1 MLRLKR
7 LIIALLFATTATVS
21 AQEKQLSNE
30 VIWDWEFAPETLER
44 IHPLIG
50 QSAYSVI
57 KVDYAERASKVVLY
71 DYATAKEIQVL
82 VDSKKGVDVPFFTGY
97 TYSGDEKKLL
107 LETEVDRIY
116 RHSKLAYYYV
126 YDLDAKKTSLLFG
139 EKVQEPRF
147 SPDGTKVAFV
157 YGRNIYIKDLKAN
170 TIQQVTTDGSENII
184 NGLTDW
190 VNEEE
195 FGLVRAYDWNADS
208 NALAYIRFD
217 ETAVPTFSMDVYGA
231 SLYPFPYTFKYPKA
245 GETNATVSLHH
256 YDLVKGNTHQIAL
269 PEESAYYIPRIKFT
283 PEADQLAIQTMNRLQ
298 NHLTLWQYRL
308 SEKKLR
314 VLLEEKSD
322 TYVDIHDNLTF
333 LNQGEFLWTSDRDGH
348 NHIYHYDAV
357 GKLKRQLTQGPWE
370 VTRFLGYN
378 PKRKEVYYSSVEKSN
393 IGRAVYSVS
402 LNGKRK
408 RNLSPETGTNGA
420 SFSAD
425 FAYYIHTYEDVNT
438 PRIYTLRSTKSG
450 KVVREIENNTALK
463 EKAKVYGL
471 VSKEYSTLQINGE
484 ELNYYTLKPKDF
496 DPNKKYPLLM
506 FQYSGPGS
514 QSVANKW
521 HGQRD
526 LWHQMLVQKGYIVAC
541 VDGRGTG
548 FKGANFKKM
557 TYLQLTK
564 YETEDQI
571 AAAKHFASLD
581 YIDEKRVGIWGWSY
595 GGHMATNCI
604 LKGNDVF
611 ALAIAVAPVT
621 NWRFYDTIYTER
633 FMRTPQENPTGYDDN
648 SPLNFP
654 ELLKGK
660 YLLVHGSGDDNVHV
674 QNTMRMIEALVQ
686 SNKNFEWAIYPD
698 KNHGIY
704 GGNTSLHLYNKMTTF
719 ILNNL

>member
-1 MLRLKR
+1 MFRHKR
-7 LIIALLFATTATVS
+7 LIIALLFFTAGIT

-30 VIWDWEFAPETLER
+30 IIWNWEFAPETLEK
-44 IHPLIG
+44 IHPLKG
-50 QSAYSVI
+50 KSAYSVI
-57 KVDYAERASKVVLY
+57 KVDYANRASKVVLY
-71 DYATAKEIQVL
+71 DYATAKELEVL
-82 VDSKKGVDVPFFTGY
+82 VDSKNAIGVPFFTGY
-97 TYSGDEKKLL
+97 SYSGDEKKLL
-107 LETEVDRIY
+107 LETDVDRIY
-116 RHSKLAYYYV
+116 RHSKLAHYYV
-126 YDLDAKKTSLLFG
+126 YNLATKKANLLFG

-147 SPDGTKVAFV
+147 SPDGSKVAFV
-157 YGRNIYIKDLKAN
+157 YGRNLYVKNIIDN
-170 TIQQVTTDGSENII
+170 TIVQVTADGSENII

-217 ETAVPTFSMDVYGA
+217 ETAVPTFSMDVYGTN
-231 SLYPFPYTFKYPKA
+231 LYPFPYTFKYPKA

-256 YDLVKGNTHQIAL
+256 YDLNSGTTQTIDL
-269 PEESAYYIPRIKFT
+269 PEETAYYIPRIKFA
-283 PEADQLAIQTMNRLQ
+283 PEADRLVVQTMNRLQ

-308 SEKKLR
+308 SDKELSI
-314 VLLEEKSD
+314 LLEEKSD

-333 LNQGEFLWTSDRDGH
+333 LEKGEFLWTSDRDGY
-348 NHIYHYDAV
+348 NHIYHYDAA
-357 GKLKRQLTQGPWE
+357 GKLKRQITQGMWE

-378 PKRKEVYYSSVEKSN
+378 AKQKEIYYSSVEKSS
-393 IGRAVYSVS
+393 IGRAVYSIG
-402 LNGKRK
+402 LNGKKK
-408 RNLSPETGTNGA
+408 RNLSPEKGTNGA

-425 FAYYIHTYEDVNT
+425 YAYYIHTYEDAST
-438 PRIYTLRSTKSG
+438 PRIYTLRSTKDG
-450 KVVREIENNTALK
+450 KVVREIEKNTGLK
-463 EKAKVYGL
+463 NKAEAYGI
-471 VSKEYSTLQINGE
+471 VSKTFSTLKINGE

-496 DPNKKYPLLM
+496 DPTKKYPLLM

-514 QSVANKW
+514 QSVANRW

-526 LWHQMLVQKGYIVAC
+526 LWHQLLVQKGYIVAC

-548 FKGANFKKM
+548 FKGADFKKM
-557 TYLQLTK
+557 TYLELTK

-571 AAAKHFASLD
+571 AAAKYFASLD
-581 YIDEKRVGIWGWSY
+581 YIDANRVGIWGWSY

-611 ALAIAVAPVT
+611 SLAIAVAPVT

-633 FMRTPQENPTGYDDN
+633 FMRTPQENPSGYDDN
-648 SPLNFP
+648 SPLNFS
-654 ELLKGK
+654 ERLKGK
-660 YLLVHGSGDDNVHV
+660 YLLIHGSGDDNVHV

-686 SNKNFEWAIYPD
+686 NNKDFEWAIYPD

-704 GGNTSLHLYNKMTTF
+704 GGNTSLHLYNKMTNF

>member
-1 MLRLKR
+1 MFRHKR
-7 LIIALLFATTATVS
+7 LIIALLFFTAAVT

-30 VIWDWEFAPETLER
+30 IIWNWEFAPETLEK
-44 IHPLIG
+44 IHPLKG
-50 QSAYSVI
+50 KSAYSVI
-57 KVDYAERASKVVLY
+57 KVDYANRASKVVLY
-71 DYATAKEIQVL
+71 DYATAKELEVL
-82 VDSKKGVDVPFFTGY
+82 VDSKNSIGVPFFTGY
-97 TYSGDEKKLL
+97 SYSGDEKKLL
-107 LETEVDRIY
+107 LETDVDRIY
-116 RHSKLAYYYV
+116 RHSKLAHYYV
-126 YDLDAKKTSLLFG
+126 YDLATKKANLLFG

-147 SPDGTKVAFV
+147 SPDGSKVAFV
-157 YGRNIYIKDLKAN
+157 YGRNLYLKNIIDN
-170 TIQQVTTDGSENII
+170 TIVQVTADGSENII

-217 ETAVPTFSMDVYGA
+217 ETAVPTFSMDVYGTN
-231 SLYPFPYTFKYPKA
+231 LYPFPYTFKYPKA

-256 YDLVKGNTHQIAL
+256 YDLNSGTTQTIDL
-269 PEESAYYIPRIKFT
+269 PEETAYYIPRIKFA
-283 PEADQLAIQTMNRLQ
+283 PEADRLVVQTMNRLQ

-308 SEKKLR
+308 SDKALSI
-314 VLLEEKSD
+314 LLEEKSD

-333 LNQGEFLWTSDRDGH
+333 LKKGEFLWTSDRDGY
-348 NHIYHYDAV
+348 NHIYHYDAA
-357 GKLKRQLTQGPWE
+357 GKLKRQITQGMWE

-378 PKRKEVYYSSVEKSN
+378 AKQKEIYYSSVEKSS
-393 IGRAVYSVS
+393 IGRAVYSIG
-402 LNGKRK
+402 LNGKKK
-408 RNLSPETGTNGA
+408 RNLSPEKGTNGA

-425 FAYYIHTYEDVNT
+425 YAYYIHTYEDAST
-438 PRIYTLRSTKSG
+438 PRIYTLRSTKDG
-450 KVVREIENNTALK
+450 KVVREIEKNAELK
-463 EKAKVYGL
+463 NKAEAYGI
-471 VSKEYSTLQINGE
+471 VSKTFSTLKINGE

-496 DPNKKYPLLM
+496 DRNKKYPLLM

-514 QSVANKW
+514 QSVANRW

-526 LWHQMLVQKGYIVAC
+526 LWHQLLVQKGYIVAC

-548 FKGANFKKM
+548 FKGADFKKM
-557 TYLQLTK
+557 TYLELTK

-571 AAAKHFASLD
+571 AAAKYFASLD
-581 YIDEKRVGIWGWSY
+581 YIDANRVGIWGWSY

-611 ALAIAVAPVT
+611 SLAIAVAPVT

-633 FMRTPQENPTGYDDN
+633 FMRTPQENPSGYDDN
-648 SPLNFP
+648 SPLNFS
-654 ELLKGK
+654 ERLKGK
-660 YLLVHGSGDDNVHV
+660 YLLIHGSGDDNVHV

-686 SNKNFEWAIYPD
+686 NNKDFEWAIYPD

-704 GGNTSLHLYNKMTTF
+704 GGNTSLHLYNKMTNF